1 MNTTEMTDTK
11 IQGCIAAPLTG
22 FNEDGSINTDI
33 IPAYAA
39 MLKSGA
45 VAGVFVNGTT
55 GEGVTLT
62 LEERLQ
68 LAESWIAE
76 KSDTFKV
83 FIHLGYAD
91 QETSATIAKH
101 AAEKGADAVGQIGPC
116 SNQPDTI
123 DELIKYIAP
132 TAEAASSLPYY
143 YYHMP
148 SINNVSFPMA
158 EFLVEA
164 DGRIPNL
171 AGIKYTHNDLDDYQR
186 CLKFNDGR
194 YDILFGRD
202 EILIDGL
209 RLGAKGAVGSTYN
222 FMNPLYSK
230 IQKAFNDGDIAEAE
244 RLQGIS
250 VKAIKLIIESDRF
263 FSALK
268 TILGKFELDLGK
280 VRKPNVDL
288 TADKKDQLMNDLQET
303 GAFEF
308 LNREEL

>member
-1 MNTTEMTDTK
+1 
-11 IQGCIAAPLTG
+11 
-22 FNEDGSINTDI
+22 
-33 IPAYAA
+33 
-39 MLKSGA
+39 
-45 VAGVFVNGTT
+45 
-55 GEGVTLT
+55 
-62 LEERLQ
+62 
-68 LAESWIAE
+68 
-76 KSDTFKV
+76 
-83 FIHLGYAD
+83 
-91 QETSATIAKH
+91 
-101 AAEKGADAVGQIGPC
+101 
-116 SNQPDTI
+116 
-123 DELIKYIAP
+123 
-132 TAEAASSLPYY
+132 
-143 YYHMP
+143 
-148 SINNVSFPMA
+148 MA